1 MLTIQQ
7 YEPAKHYDQLVEC
20 LQELMDSKSSYP
32 PKNTATGVQ
41 SSAEE
46 WLTDEGEDAHRF
58 VAILEGRVVGH
69 IGITALHD
77 YMVKYMQEHAFVQNE
92 TERKG
97 YVEIGTFFVS
107 PNAQKHGVG
116 GRLFSHILTEISR
129 LKKVPALAVVESHD
143 SHKATKLY
151 ERHGLINV
159 GHFHGTH
166 GKNMIFI
173 KKY

>member
-1 MLTIQQ
+1 MLTIQP
-7 YEPAKHYDQLVEC
+7 YEPSKHYEQLKEC
-20 LQELMDSKSSYP
+20 LQELMKSESSYP
-32 PKNTATGVQ
+32 PKNTETGVQ

-46 WLTDEGEDAHRF
+46 WLADEGEESHRF
-58 VAILEGRVVGH
+58 VAILEGQVVGH

-97 YVEIGTFFVS
+97 YVEIGTFFVTPS
-107 PNAQKHGVG
+107 AQKHGVG
-116 GRLFSHILTEISR
+116 GKLFSHILTEISR
-129 LKKVPALAVVESHD
+129 LRKVPSLAVVESHD

-151 ERHGLINV
+151 ERQGMIKV
-159 GHFHGTH
+159 GQFHGTH
-166 GKNMIFI
+166 GNNMVFI